1 MTRSKSRK
9 KEELPPL
16 TDHPQAETETYEVLT
31 AAARRR
37 TGAIPPE
44 LFVRQALACAPGGDW
59 PVQRDAL
66 EALIRRAGFCRRDG
80 LRVQGQPPH
89 GRALGVY
96 ETRRAA
102 ARGKPGGDSRRPYRT
117 LLRGLDPLETSC
129 DCADFQ
135 RGALGLC
142 KHGMAVLEHL
152 AVRPRRWNQ
161 ALREQRAPGRDNGPR
176 LCWDPVRPLTG
187 PGDWLQRVTWLPPPM
202 PDIRRNRVKA
212 VVSAQR
218 CFTSGGEG
226 AWPLAHGH
234 RDNPKKRLKVVESL
248 RAFVRL
254 DTRRAGRT
262 ELIPSDPVLAPLLD
276 AEAERLKQDLS
287 LAGMH
292 RRVDRSLASL
302 HHPLYPYQRE
312 GLDTFWRTGR
322 LLLADDMGLG
332 KTVQAIAVVNTL
344 WNQGL
349 ATRGLLLV
357 PAALKTQWLREW
369 QTFSDVPVQVVD
381 GSPEARSRLYRT
393 TRKGFL
399 IANYELVLRDLTE
412 MRGFAPDLMVLD
424 EAQRIKNWAT
434 KTATYVKQLRPRYR
448 LVLTGTPMENRLE
461 ELASIM
467 DWVDSRALE
476 PKWRLVPWHTT
487 AADGRKVITG
497 ARNLDTL
504 RERLAP
510 VFLRRLRSEVLS
522 QLPDR
527 TDTRVPVTFTEA
539 QAEEHDALSRPILQI
554 MRRAERR
561 PLTQAEFLKLMQLLT
576 QQRIICNGLAQLQFT
591 DLWPTFSTVKK
602 PTPAL
607 LRRLD
612 SPKLLELREMVSQ
625 LVVSQR
631 RKVVIFSQWRRML
644 QLAQW
649 VTRDLLADA
658 GVRSAFFSGQES
670 QKRRTHNIV
679 DFHDDPDLMVLLC
692 SDAGGVGLNLQHAA
706 SCLINLDLPWNPAVL
721 EQRIG
726 RIHRLG
732 QKQPVQVY
740 HLISEAGIEARME
753 GTIGVKKALFDG
765 LFDGQSDAVEFDRS
779 ASFLD
784 QIKHVVDSEDDVPG
798 SAGAGD
804 AGDALDELDELD
816 ELDGEAVQASQA
828 IDEPADV
835 ALATSRAAEDSGQYA
850 AVQGSHASP
859 GLVTGP
865 QVQQLLSRLEV
876 SRRPDG
882 GVTIDAPPE
891 AAEAFAAIF
900 AGMAG
905 LITKAAPPATDDP

>member
-16 TDHPQAETETYEVLT
+16 TEHPLVETETYEVLT

-44 LFVRQALACAPGGDW
+44 VFVRQALSCAPGGDW
-59 PVQRDAL
+59 PVRRDAL

-80 LRVQGQPPH
+80 LRVQGQPPNR
-89 GRALGVY
+89 RALGVY

-102 ARGKPGGDSRRPYRT
+102 ARGKTGGDSRRPYRT
-117 LLRGLDPLETSC
+117 LLMGVDPLEMSC

-152 AVRPRRWNQ
+152 ATRPRRWKQ
-161 ALREQRAPGRDNGPR
+161 ALREQGAAWHDNGPR
-176 LCWDPVRPLTG
+176 LRWDPVRPLTG
-187 PGDWLQRVTWLPPPM
+187 PGDWLERVTWLPPTP
-202 PDIRRNRVKA
+202 PGTPANSVKA

-218 CFTSGGEG
+218 CFRSGGEG
-226 AWPLAHGH
+226 SWPLARGH
-234 RDNPKKRLKVVESL
+234 RDNPKKRLTMVDAL

-254 DTRRAGRT
+254 DARRAERT
-262 ELIPSDPVLAPLLD
+262 GEIPSDPVLSPLLD
-276 AEAERLKQDLS
+276 AEAERLAQELS
-287 LAGMH
+287 LTGMR
-292 RRVDRSLASL
+292 RRVDRAVASL
-302 HHPLYPYQRE
+302 HHPIYPYQRE
-312 GLDTFWRTGR
+312 GLDSFLRTGR

-344 WNQGL
+344 WELGL
-349 ATRGLLLV
+349 VKRGLLLV

-369 QTFSDVPVQVVD
+369 LNFSDVPARVVD
-381 GSPEARSRLYRT
+381 GSPETRMELYRT

-399 IANYELVLRDLTE
+399 IANYELVLRDLAD

-434 KTATYVKQLRPRYR
+434 KTATCVKQLRPRYR

-510 VFLRRLRSEVLS
+510 VLLRRLRTEVLS
-522 QLPDR
+522 QLPSR

-539 QAEEHDALSRPILQI
+539 QAEEHDALTQPILQL

-576 QQRIICNGLAQLQFT
+576 QQRIICNGLAQLQFAE
-591 DLWPTFSTVKK
+591 LWPTFSAVRR

-607 LRRLD
+607 LNRLD
-612 SPKLLELREMVSQ
+612 SPKLLELREMLAQ
-625 LVVSQR
+625 LVGAQR

-670 QKRRTHNIV
+670 QKRRTQNIV

-732 QKQPVQVY
+732 QKHPIQVY
-740 HLISEAGIEARME
+740 YMISEAGIEARIE

-784 QIKHVVDSEDDVPG
+784 QIKHVVDAAEDPG
-798 SAGAGD
+798 STGASD
-804 AGDALDELDELD
+804 ATDALEELEELE
-816 ELDGEAVQASQA
+816 ELDGDVIQASPATAELADAGFTASQVA
-828 IDEPADV
+828 EEP
-835 ALATSRAAEDSGQYA
+835 RQYEAAGP
-850 AVQGSHASP
+850 SHASP

-876 SRRPDG
+876 QRRPDG
-882 GVTIDAPPE
+882 GVTIDAPPD
-891 AAEAFAAIF
+891 AAEALAAIF

-905 LITKAAPPATDDP
+905 LITAAAAPATDDS

>member
-1 MTRSKSRK
+1 MTRRRSRK
-9 KEELPPL
+9 RETLPAL
-16 TDHPQAETETYEVLT
+16 TDHLQAETETYEVLT
-31 AAARRR
+31 SAARRR
-37 TGAIPPE
+37 TGTIPPE

-66 EALIRRAGFCRRDG
+66 EALVRRAGFCRRDG
-80 LRVQGQPPH
+80 LKVQGQPPH
-89 GRALGVY
+89 RRALGVY
-96 ETRRAA
+96 ETRRQT
-102 ARGKPGGDSRRPYRT
+102 ARAKAGGGSRRPYRT
-117 LLRGLDPLETSC
+117 LLLGVDPLETSC

-142 KHGMAVLEHL
+142 KHGMAVIEHL
-152 AVRPRRWNQ
+152 AARPRRWKQ
-161 ALREQRAPGRDNGPR
+161 ALREQDEPGRDQGPR
-176 LCWDPVRPLTG
+176 LRWDPVRPLTG
-187 PGDWLQRVTWLPPPM
+187 PGDWLERVIWLAPLM
-202 PDIRRNRVKA
+202 PDIPRNRVQA
-212 VVSAQR
+212 VVNAQR
-218 CFTSGGEG
+218 CFKPNGEDV
-226 AWPLAHGH
+226 WPLKQGHGE
-234 RDNPKKRLKVVESL
+234 NPKKRLEVVESL
-248 RAFVRL
+248 RAYVRL
-254 DTRRAGRT
+254 DARRAERT
-262 ELIPSDPVLAPLLD
+262 GQVPSDPVLAPLLD
-276 AEAERLKQDLS
+276 AEAER
-287 LAGMH
+287 

-302 HHPLYPYQRE
+302 HHPIYPYQRE
-312 GLDTFWRTGR
+312 GLDSFLRTGR

-344 WNQGL
+344 WDLGL
-349 ATRGLLLV
+349 AKRGLLLV

-369 QTFSDVPVQVVD
+369 QNFSDVPAHVVD
-381 GSPEARSRLYRT
+381 GSPEARRELYRT

-399 IANYELVLRDLTE
+399 IANYELVLRDLDE

-434 KTATYVKQLRPRYR
+434 KTATLVKQLRPRYR

-527 TDTRVPVTFTEA
+527 TDTRVPVTFTEV
-539 QAEEHDALSRPILQI
+539 QAEEHDALSRPIRQI
-554 MRRAERR
+554 MQRAERR

-576 QQRIICNGLAQLQFT
+576 QQRIICNGLAQLQFAE
-591 DLWPTFSTVKK
+591 LWPSFSTVKR

-612 SPKLLELREMVSQ
+612 SPKLTELREMVSQ
-625 LVVSQR
+625 LVVSGR

-649 VTRDLLADA
+649 VTQDLLADA
-658 GVRSAFFSGQES
+658 GLRSAFFSGMES

-679 DFHDDPDLMVLLC
+679 DFHDDPNLMMLLC

-732 QKQPVQVY
+732 QKHPVQVY

-753 GTIGVKKALFDG
+753 GTIGVKKAFFDG

-784 QIKHVVDSEDDVPG
+784 QIKEVVDDEEDQSVLA
-798 SAGAGD
+798 SATT
-804 AGDALDELDELD
+804 GDALEELDVLEELD
-816 ELDGEAVQASQA
+816 ALEELDGEAIQAPQA
-828 IDEPADV
+828 IGEPADV
-835 ALATSRAAEDSGQYA
+835 DAALATSRAAEDSGQHA
-850 AVQGSHASP
+850 ADQTSQTSP
-859 GLVTGP
+859 SLVTGA
-865 QVQQLLSRLEV
+865 QVQQLLSRMEV

-891 AAEAFAAIF
+891 AAEALAAIF

-905 LITKAAPPATDDP
+905 LIAQAAPPATEDP